1 MKRKMPQ
8 AKTPKGYKRW
18 EDVPAEMRLLLGTL
32 AEREAE
38 AKRQGV
44 TETWET
50 NSRRNWWPE

>member
-1 MKRKMPQ
+1 MPQ